1 MGPKA
6 PSAKPRIG
14 GGLRAVKNVGGA
26 EYDFSIAP
34 ESVRGR
40 STFLELALGVRRSL
54 LMLSVEAAVPA
65 AIKRVRRRHACR
77 YSDGA

>member
-1 MGPKA
+1 MTKA
-6 PSAKPRIG
+6 PSAKRTIE

-40 STFLELALGVRRSL
+40 STFPELGVGRSTFA
-54 LMLSVEAAVPA
+54 VE
-65 AIKRVRRRHACR
+65 
-77 YSDGA
+77 SGA